1 MKYKGCNGQ
10 VKTGVALDSIVEL
23 IGFTVDETAEALDAS
38 VIGGDCAKRVV
49 KGQTGWSGSI
59 DAYYDPAEIGTNNL
73 AVGSDVLLT
82 LYPAGDTPG
91 LQELA
96 GQALITSVG
105 TPVEIEGMI
114 QQSFA
119 YEGNGALSKTTV
131 V

>member
-23 IGFTVDETAEALDAS
+23 IGFSVDESAEALDAS
-38 VIGGDCAKRVV
+38 VIGSDCSKRVV
-49 KGQTGWSGSI
+49 KGQTSWTGSI
-59 DAYYDPAEIGTNNL
+59 DAYYDPAAVGTNNL
-73 AVGSDVLLT
+73 SVGSDVLLT

-114 QQSFA
+114 QQSFS
-119 YEGNGALSKTTV
+119 YEGNGALSKTTIA
-131 V
+131 